1 MPTRPD
7 RVYQKSS
14 QGWEELKSR
23 SGRIDAFARTAL
35 ILLNGK
41 YTLLDVELKLGRSVA
56 PILLTLVKEGL
67 VEPVAGPESKLTLAK
82 PPQKPVPEFESTN
95 AEQLARW
102 NAVRSQVMVRL
113 APHFGPD
120 LMTVMDPLMNANT
133 KSSFQT
139 VLAALESKLSLYLG
153 RKAAAKLFEDL
164 R

>member
-23 SGRIDAFARTAL
+23 SGSIDAFARTAL
-35 ILLNGK
+35 ILINGK
-41 YTLLDVELKLGRSVA
+41 SSLLDVERKLGRSIA
-56 PILLTLVKEGL
+56 PILLMLIEEGL
-67 VEPVAGPESKLTLAK
+67 VEPVTEPALILAST
-82 PPQKPVPEFESTN
+82 PQKPVSEPESKN
-95 AEQLARW
+95 ADQLAHW
-102 NAVRSQVMVRL
+102 NAIRRQVMVRL

-120 LMTVMDPLMNANT
+120 LMTVMAPLMNANT

-139 VLAALESKLSLYLG
+139 ALAALESKLSLYLG